1 MTGMAQRVSP
11 DWETGLRE
19 WTAQTSSAAA
29 QACRRWERGGM
40 RQFASLPW
48 RSRYTGVMRL
58 VLLLAM
64 MAAPLCAEFLT
75 VRMEVSNMD
84 CATCVQSL
92 EMGLKR
98 IRGVEKVTVGPQNSV
113 DFVLQAGNKVTLER
127 LRDAIKGVG
136 FTPGTAHVVAKGKA
150 LTSEGQWRFEVD
162 VLAKVYNLA
171 ATSTETIQ
179 ALRAKD
185 GTPITVKAKSPA
197 PPDPRTMPS
206 LDVEL
211 LVEGK

>member
-1 MTGMAQRVSP
+1 
-11 DWETGLRE
+11 
-19 WTAQTSSAAA
+19 
-29 QACRRWERGGM
+29 
-40 RQFASLPW
+40 
-48 RSRYTGVMRL
+48 MRL